1 MDDWFHCNSCFLQPD
16 ENNQNRQ
23 QFYLTSCG
31 HIFCEHCGCFTESTS
46 DRCKLCKTKCLST
59 KIGDEEFKKNK
70 DIQEYFQ
77 KPIETGERL
86 LNVLKFQKSHTS
98 KLIKHH
104 QLIITKYNRAKLY
117 IKKLESELKNAKRA
131 LKNTPQNHNF
141 TESCS
146 SSVLEFDATPFKMIH
161 AGVEEQNTRQVA
173 KCNFCG
179 RS

>member
-1 MDDWFHCNSCFLQPD
+1 METRNENTLNTEDADSGSSRSPRAERPD
-16 ENNQNRQ
+16 
-23 QFYLTSCG
+23 
-31 HIFCEHCGCFTESTS
+31 
-46 DRCKLCKTKCLST
+46 
-59 KIGDEEFKKNK
+59 IGEQYQEFKKNK

-104 QLIITKYNRAKLY
+104 QLIITKYNRTKLY